1 MMLDVDPSVLIAAVT
16 TAAANA
22 APAVKG
28 TAASVTA
35 AAASPDVI
43 KTLEALQK
51 SVQTLPATV
60 ASIPA
65 MKSAIA
71 AASAALAKSGA
82 TAQTAVLTKQL
93 AAVSKALSAAA
104 AKAGASAT
112 AATPAP
118 VKAAAA
124 SATAAVSPIVKE
136 VAAAIKAVSRDTD
149 NDLFNGYPFNAP
161 ALVVWASSVVA
172 FSSIANADNEVPYAA
187 GDYDPAKAE
196 GYFAQ
201 RWFLKFG
208 RALQLLSTLGTAPAD
223 APPAPPG
230 PTVPS
235 CPPVPLYDLSASL
248 PAVNELISLVR
259 ALCAGPWGVGLARDK
274 WENGGAN
281 WERNQPM
288 RAKQILK
295 ICTRLGTTAIKIGQA
310 LSIRGDLLP
319 APYVKELSELQD
331 KARARRRAAAGPEC
345 GV

>member
-1 MMLDVDPSVLIAAVT
+1 MGRGRKLLLATALALAPEAHGFVAPGGLRVSGWQPTGAAARGLAQAHDAPARLQLAGRRRAGTAPKMMLDMDPSVLIAAVT
-16 TAAANA
+16 TAAVSA

-28 TAASVTA
+28 TAASATGAAA

-104 AKAGASAT
+104 AKAGASVT

-136 VAAAIKAVSRDTD
+136 VAAAIKAISRDTD

-172 FSSIANADNEVPYAA
+172 FSSIAKADNEVPYAA
-187 GDYDPAKAE
+187 GGYDPVKAE

-208 RALQLLSTLGTAPAD
+208 RALQLLSTLGAAPAD

-230 PTVPS
+230 P
-235 CPPVPLYDLSASL
+235 AST
-248 PAVNELISLVR
+248 LI
-259 ALCAGPWGVGLARDK
+259 
-274 WENGGAN
+274 
-281 WERNQPM
+281 
-288 RAKQILK
+288 
-295 ICTRLGTTAIKIGQA
+295 
-310 LSIRGDLLP
+310 
-319 APYVKELSELQD
+319 
-331 KARARRRAAAGPEC
+331 
-345 GV
+345 